1 MLTRRT
7 FLFGAAALAQTSKPP
22 NIIFILAD
30 DLGYGDLGCYN
41 ARSKI
46 PTPNL
51 DRLAAQ
57 GIRFTDAHTP
67 SAVCTPTRYGLMT
80 GRYSWRTRLKL
91 GVLDGFDPPLIEPG
105 RQTIA
110 TMLKAN
116 RYTTMCIGKWHLGME
131 WTTKD
136 GSTMPDR
143 VVANGFRPGDEVD
156 YTKALKG
163 GPNDCGFD
171 SYFGISASLDMPPY
185 AYIENRKVTEL
196 PTERAN
202 EDKSLVM
209 NQPPGMKAKNFSL
222 NGVLPALTARAV
234 EFVEKATPPYFLYMP
249 LSAPH
254 LPVVPNKEYQG
265 KSQAGAYGD
274 FVVEMDACVGRVLDA
289 IKRSGQEQNTL
300 VMFSSDNGGLWH
312 WWKYENEDDTNLGK
326 PTPRSSLEKELGHQS
341 NGSWRGT
348 KADIWE
354 CGHRVPLI
362 AKWPAGVR
370 AGQVSDHL
378 ICLTDVIATCA
389 EVSGAP
395 FKPATDSVSFAHAL
409 TGRGKRQSRGDIVHH
424 SHRGL
429 FAIRMGDWKYVVER
443 GSGGFSAPVR
453 IPGATDGQL
462 FNLKNDPRETQ
473 NVFAQN
479 PEIVARLAK
488 RLEAIQRVE

>member
-7 FLFGAAALAQTSKPP
+7 FLFSAAALAQAPKRP
-22 NIIFILAD
+22 NIVFILAD

-41 ARSKI
+41 AQSKI
-46 PTPNL
+46 PTPHL

-80 GRYSWRTRLKL
+80 GRYAWRTRLKL
-91 GVLDGFDPPLIEPG
+91 GVLDGFDPPLIESG

-110 TMLKAN
+110 TMLKAHG
-116 RYTTMCIGKWHLGME
+116 YATACVGKWHLGME
-131 WTTKD
+131 WPTKS
-136 GSTMPDR
+136 GGTMPDR

-156 YTKALKG
+156 YAKPLKG

-185 AYIENRKVTEL
+185 AFIENRKVTEL
-196 PTERAN
+196 PTERSN

-209 NQPPGMKAKNFSL
+209 NQPPGMKATGFTL
-222 NGVLPALTARAV
+222 HGVLPALAARAV
-234 EFVEKATPPYFLYMP
+234 QFVEKTKAPYFLYMP

-254 LPVVPNKEYQG
+254 LPVVPNKEYAG
-265 KSQAGAYGD
+265 KSKAGSYGD

-312 WWKYENEDDTNLGK
+312 WWDYENEDDKNLGK
-326 PTPRSSLEKELGHQS
+326 PTPRSLLEKELGHQS
-341 NGSWRGT
+341 NGSLRGT

-354 CGHRVPLI
+354 GGHRVPLI
-362 AKWPAGVR
+362 AKWPAAIK

-378 ICLTDVIATCA
+378 ICLTDVISTCA
-389 EVSGAP
+389 EISGAP
-395 FKPATDSVSFAHAL
+395 YKPAADSVGFAHAL
-409 TGRGKRQSRGDIVHH
+409 TGKGRQQERADIVHH
-424 SHRGL
+424 SHRGI
-429 FAIRMGDWKYVVER
+429 FAIRMGEWKYVVER
-443 GSGGFSAPVR
+443 GSGGFSAPLR
-453 IPGATDGQL
+453 IPNITGGQL
-462 FNLKNDPRETQ
+462 FNLKTDPRETK
-473 NVFAQN
+473 NVYAEN
-479 PEIVARLAK
+479 PEVVARLAK
-488 RLEAIQRVE
+488 RLESIQRAE